1 VAFRRFFD
9 PESGGD
15 LRLELRPDP
24 TPHNPANFRLLRTL
38 GYYDPSWKEPFIVPR
53 DLEHW
58 RTDLV
63 SVPTLF
69 AWLVPKIGPHLPA
82 AIVHDALVLADG
94 EAVAHDGPSVTREQ
108 ADVILRD
115 AMGYL
120 GTPVVRRWLMWAAV
134 SLATCWHR
142 RPRAYWRAVVLLT
155 VFVIVALG
163 VLATLD
169 LLDVCDVL
177 PWMGDHVWY
186 QELLGGAIFA
196 IVIPASLSLLYG
208 SLRRAFLLAGVALAF
223 LVHVTAAVAGVY
235 GVYLALDGVVTW
247 LVERRGSSV
256 KGNLKADLAKG
267 DL

>member
-1 VAFRRFFD
+1 MGLRRFFD
-9 PESGGD
+9 PQTGGD
-15 LRLELRPDP
+15 LRLELEPDP
-24 TPHNPANFRLLRTL
+24 TTRGPANFRLLRTF
-38 GYYDPSWKEPFIVPR
+38 GYYDPGWDEPFIIPR
-53 DLEHW
+53 DLEQW

-63 SVPTLF
+63 SVPTLL
-69 AWLVPKIGPHLPA
+69 AWLVPKVGPHLPA

-134 SLATCWHR
+134 SMATCASR

-155 VFVIVALG
+155 VLGIVALG
-163 VLATLD
+163 VVATLD
-169 LLDVCDVL
+169 LVDVHDGL

-186 QELLGGAIFA
+186 EELIGGAIFA
-196 IVIPASLSLLYG
+196 IVIPAALSPLYG
-208 SLRRAFLLAGVALAF
+208 SLRRAFLLGGVALAF
-223 LVHVTAAVAGVY
+223 LLHVTLLVAAVY
-235 GVYLALDGVVTW
+235 GLYLAVEGAVTW
-247 LVERRGSSV
+247 VVERRGSSV
-256 KGNLKADLAKG
+256 KGNLKADLANG